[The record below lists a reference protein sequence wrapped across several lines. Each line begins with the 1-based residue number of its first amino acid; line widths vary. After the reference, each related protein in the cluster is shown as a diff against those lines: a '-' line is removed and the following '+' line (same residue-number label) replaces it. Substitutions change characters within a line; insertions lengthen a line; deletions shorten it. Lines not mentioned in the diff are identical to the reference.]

1 MDDKFYTECKG
12 EKLMYSTDGQ
22 HLRKTPLY
30 DMHIAAKARMVTF
43 AGYNLPLHYSTGIM
57 REHNHTRDS
66 ASLFDVSHMGQ
77 IILSGS
83 GIGAALE
90 KLMPIDLQTMPIYQ
104 QKYGVMTNIEG
115 GIVDDL
121 VVTRWAEDT
130 YFLVVNAARK
140 EEGLLHLRHHLPQFT
155 VEYMGDHALIALQ
168 GPKAVN
174 VMEKLSPIAA
184 NLIFM
189 NSCHISIAGVDCF
202 VSRSGYTGEDG
213 FEISVDGAHAQSLCE
228 QLLASG
234 PVKWAGLGARDS
246 LRLEAGLCLYGNEL
260 NENISPVEAG
270 LTWTMSKSRRRGGM
284 NEGGFLGA
292 DAIFAEMARTPKR
305 CRVAFV
311 VEHRAPVRRGAKVID
326 NLGDVI
332 GVITSGGFSPT
343 LGLPIAMGYVQ
354 REYSVPGS
362 GLNAIIRG
370 KPRGVVVTEMP
381 LIQTH
386 YYRVPEQAKA

>member
-1 MDDKFYTECKG
+1 
-12 EKLMYSTDGQ
+12 
-22 HLRKTPLY
+22 
-30 DMHIAAKARMVTF
+30 
-43 AGYNLPLHYSTGIM
+43 M
-57 REHNHTRDS
+57 REHNHSRDA

-83 GIGAALE
+83 GIGVALE
-90 KLMPIDLQTMPIYQ
+90 KLMPIDLQSMPIYQ
-104 QKYGVMTNIEG
+104 QQYGVMTNVEG

-140 EEGLLHLRHHLPQFT
+140 EEDLTHLRNHLPDFT

-168 GPKAVN
+168 GPKAAQ
-174 VMEKLSPIAA
+174 VMEELSPVASH
-184 NLIFM
+184 LTFM
-189 NSCHISIAGVDCF
+189 NSCHISIGGADCF

-213 FEISVDGAHAQSLCE
+213 FEISVDRAHAQSLCK
-228 QLLASG
+228 QFLATG
-234 PVKWAGLGARDS
+234 TVKWAGLGARDS

-260 NENISPVEAG
+260 NETISPVQAG
-270 LTWTMSKSRRRGGM
+270 LCWTISKSRRRGGI

-311 VEHRAPVRRGAKVID
+311 VEHRAPVRRGAKIID

-332 GVITSGGFSPT
+332 GVVTSGGFSPT

-370 KPRGVVVTEMP
+370 KPRSIVVTAMP
-381 LIQTH
+381 LVPTR
-386 YYRVPEQAKA
+386 YYRTTEPLTTQP

>member
-1 MDDKFYTECKG
+1 
-12 EKLMYSTDGQ
+12 MYSTDGQ
-22 HLRKTPLY
+22 QLKKTSLY
-30 DMHIAAKARMVTF
+30 DIHVAAKAKMVTF
-43 AGYNLPLHYSTGIM
+43 AGYDMPLNYSTGIM
-57 REHNHTRDS
+57 REHKHTRDA

-90 KLMPIDLQTMPIYQ
+90 KLMPIDLQSMPIYQ
-104 QKYGVMTNIEG
+104 QQYGVMTNIEG

-140 EEGLLHLRHHLPQFT
+140 EEGLTHLRNHLSGFT
-155 VEYMGDHALIALQ
+155 VEYMADHVLIALQ
-168 GPKAVN
+168 GPKAAQ
-174 VMEKLSPIAA
+174 VMEELSPTASH
-184 NLIFM
+184 LTFM
-189 NSCHISIAGVDCF
+189 NSCHLSIGDADCF

-213 FEISVDGAHAQSLCE
+213 FEISVDRAHGQSLCE
-228 QLLASG
+228 RLLATDT
-234 PVKWAGLGARDS
+234 VKLAGLGARDS

-260 NENISPVEAG
+260 NETISPVQAG
-270 LTWTMSKSRRRGGM
+270 LIWTISKSRRRGGI

-292 DAIFAEMARTPKR
+292 DAIFAEMERTPKR
-305 CRVAFV
+305 CRVGFI
-311 VEHRAPVRRGAKVID
+311 VEHRAPVRRGAKIID

-332 GVITSGGFSPT
+332 GVVTSGGFSPT
-343 LGLPIAMGYVQ
+343 LGQPIAMGYVQ

-370 KPRGVVVTEMP
+370 KPRGIVVTEMP
-381 LIQTH
+381 LVPTR
-386 YYRVPEQAKA
+386 YYRTTEPLNTQP

>member
-1 MDDKFYTECKG
+1 MESKG

-22 HLRKTPLY
+22 QLRKTALY
-30 DMHIAAKARMVTF
+30 DMHIAAKAKMVTF
-43 AGYNLPLHYSTGIM
+43 AGYNMPLHYSSGIM
-57 REHNHTRDS
+57 REHNHSRDA

-90 KLMPIDLQTMPIYQ
+90 KLLPIDLQSMPIYQ
-104 QKYGVMTNIEG
+104 QQYGVMTNLEG

-140 EEGLLHLRHHLPQFT
+140 EEGLSHLRNHLSDFT
-155 VEYMGDHALIALQ
+155 VEYMGDQALIALQ
-168 GPKAVN
+168 GPKAAQ
-174 VMEKLSPIAA
+174 VMEELSPTAS

-189 NSCHISIAGVDCF
+189 NSCHLSIGDVDCF

-213 FEISVDGAHAQSLCE
+213 FEISVDQAHAESLSE

-234 PVKWAGLGARDS
+234 IVKWAGLGARDS

-260 NENISPVEAG
+260 NETISPVQAG
-270 LTWTMSKSRRRGGM
+270 LLWTISKSRRRGGIK
-284 NEGGFLGA
+284 EGGFLGD
-292 DAIFAEMARTPKR
+292 DAIFAEIARTPKR

-311 VEHRAPVRRGAKVID
+311 VEHRAPVRRGAKIVD

-332 GVITSGGFSPT
+332 GVVTSGGFSPT

-370 KPRGVVVTEMP
+370 KPRGIVVTKMP
-381 LIQTH
+381 LVPTR
-386 YYRVPEQAKA
+386 YYRSAEPLTTQP

>member
-1 MDDKFYTECKG
+1 
-12 EKLMYSTDGQ
+12 MYSTDGQ
-22 HLRKTPLY
+22 QLRKTALY
-30 DMHIAAKARMVTF
+30 NMHVAAKAKMVTF
-43 AGYNLPLHYSTGIM
+43 AGYDMPLHYSTGIM
-57 REHNHTRDS
+57 REHNHTRDA

-90 KLMPIDLQTMPIYQ
+90 KLIPLDLQSMPIYQ
-104 QKYGVMTNIEG
+104 QQYGVMTNIEG

-121 VVTRWAEDT
+121 VITRWAEDT

-140 EEGLLHLRHHLPQFT
+140 EEGLAHLRNHLPDFT
-155 VEYMGDHALIALQ
+155 VEYMGDHALVALQ
-168 GPKAVN
+168 GPKAAKI
-174 VMEKLSPIAA
+174 MEELSPVASH
-184 NLIFM
+184 LTFM
-189 NSCHISIAGVDCF
+189 NSCHLSIGDADCF

-213 FEISVDGAHAQSLCE
+213 FEISVDRAHVQSLCE
-228 QLLASG
+228 QLLATDI
-234 PVKWAGLGARDS
+234 VKWAGLGARDS

-260 NENISPVEAG
+260 NETISPVQAG
-270 LTWTMSKSRRRGGM
+270 LIWTISKSRRRGGI

-311 VEHRAPVRRGAKVID
+311 VEHRAPVRRGAKIID
-326 NLGDVI
+326 NLGEVI
-332 GVITSGGFSPT
+332 GVVTSGGFSPT

-370 KPRGVVVTEMP
+370 KPRSIVVTEMP
-381 LIQTH
+381 LVPTR
-386 YYRVPEQAKA
+386 YYRTTEPLATQP

>member
-1 MDDKFYTECKG
+1 MH
-12 EKLMYSTDGQ
+12 STDGQ
-22 HLRKTPLY
+22 QLKKTPLY
-30 DMHIAAKARMVTF
+30 NMHVAAKAKMVTF
-43 AGYNLPLHYSTGIM
+43 SGYDMPLHFSQGIM
-57 REHNHTRDS
+57 REHKHTREE

-90 KLMPIDLQTMPIYQ
+90 KLMPIDLQSMPIYQ
-104 QKYGVMTNIEG
+104 QQYGVMTNVEG

-121 VVTRWAEDT
+121 VVTRWADDT

-140 EEGLLHLRHHLPQFT
+140 EEGLIHLRNHLSGFN
-155 VEYMGDHALIALQ
+155 VEYMADHVLIALQ
-168 GPKAVN
+168 GPKAVQ
-174 VMEKLSPIAA
+174 VMEELSPTASH
-184 NLIFM
+184 LTFM
-189 NSCHISIAGVDCF
+189 NSCHLSIGDADCF
-202 VSRSGYTGEDG
+202 VSRSGFTGEDG
-213 FEISVDGAHAQSLCE
+213 FEISVDRAHAQSLSE
-228 QLLASG
+228 QLLATDA
-234 PVKWAGLGARDS
+234 VKWAGLGARDS

-260 NENISPVEAG
+260 NETISPVQAG
-270 LTWTMSKSRRRGGM
+270 LLWTISKSRRRGGI

-305 CRVAFV
+305 CRVGFV
-311 VEHRAPVRRGAKVID
+311 VEHRAPVRRGAKIID

-343 LGLPIAMGYVQ
+343 LGTPIAMGYVQ

-370 KPRGVVVTEMP
+370 KPRSIVVTAMP
-381 LIQTH
+381 L
-386 YYRVPEQAKA
+386 VPTRYFRATERLTTQP

>member
-1 MDDKFYTECKG
+1 MDSKG
-12 EKLMYSTDGQ
+12 ETLMYSTDEQ
-22 HLRKTPLY
+22 QLRKTALY
-30 DMHIAAKARMVTF
+30 NMHISAKAKMVNF
-43 AGYNLPLHYSTGIM
+43 AGYDMPLHYSTGIM
-57 REHNHTRDS
+57 REHNHTRDA

-83 GIGAALE
+83 GIGIALE
-90 KLMPIDLQTMPIYQ
+90 KLIPIDLQSMPIYQ
-104 QKYGVMTNIEG
+104 QHYGVMTNTEG

-121 VVTRWAEDT
+121 IVTRWAEDT

-140 EEGLLHLRHHLPQFT
+140 EEDLNHLRNHLSGFT
-155 VEYMGDHALIALQ
+155 VEYMSDHALIALQ
-168 GPKAVN
+168 GPKAVK
-174 VMEKLSPIAA
+174 VMEELSPTAS

-189 NSCHISIAGVDCF
+189 NSCHISIGGVDCF

-213 FEISVDGAHAQSLCE
+213 FEISVDQPHARALCE
-228 QLLASG
+228 QLLANG
-234 PVKWAGLGARDS
+234 IVKWAGLDARDS

-260 NENISPVEAG
+260 NETISPVQAG
-270 LTWTMSKSRRRGGM
+270 LSWTISKTRRPGGI

-305 CRVAFV
+305 SRVGFV
-311 VEHRAPVRRGAKVID
+311 IEHRAPVRRGAKIID
-326 NLGDVI
+326 NLGDVV
-332 GVITSGGFSPT
+332 GVVTSGGFSPT

-381 LIQTH
+381 LVPTH
-386 YYRVPEQAKA
+386 YYRSAEQLTTEP

>member
-1 MDDKFYTECKG
+1 
-12 EKLMYSTDGQ
+12 MYSTDGRQ
-22 HLRKTPLY
+22 LRKTALY
-30 DMHIAAKARMVTF
+30 NLQVVARAKMVAF
-43 AGYNLPLHYSTGIM
+43 AGYNMPLHYSTGIM
-57 REHNHTRDS
+57 REHNHTRDF

-77 IILSGS
+77 IILSGA

-90 KLMPIDLQTMPIYQ
+90 KLLPIDLESMPIYKQ
-104 QKYGVMTNIEG
+104 QYGVMTNTEG

-121 VVTRWAEDT
+121 VITRWAEDT

-140 EEGLLHLRHHLPQFT
+140 EEDIIHLRDHLPGFT
-155 VEYMGDHALIALQ
+155 VEYMGDHALLALQ
-168 GPKAVN
+168 GPKAAE
-174 VMEKLSPIAA
+174 VMEELSPVAFH
-184 NLIFM
+184 LTFM
-189 NSCHISIAGVDCF
+189 NSCHISIGGTDCF

-213 FEISVDGAHAQSLCE
+213 FEISVDRAHAESLSK

-234 PVKWAGLGARDS
+234 VVKWAGLGARDS

-260 NENISPVEAG
+260 NETISPVQAG
-270 LTWTMSKSRRRGGM
+270 LTWTISKSRRRRGV

-311 VEHRAPVRRGAKVID
+311 VEHRAPVRRGAKIID

-332 GVITSGGFSPT
+332 GVVTSGGFSPT
-343 LGLPIAMGYVQ
+343 LGQPIAMGYVQ

-370 KPRGVVVTEMP
+370 KPRSIVVTEMP
-381 LIQTH
+381 LVLTR
-386 YYRVPEQAKA
+386 YYRTAEPLTTQP

>member
-1 MDDKFYTECKG
+1 MNNP
-12 EKLMYSTDGQ
+12 Q
-22 HLRKTPLY
+22 AQPLRKTTLY
-30 DMHIAAKARMVTF
+30 DMHLAAKAKMVAF
-43 AGYNLPLHYSTGIM
+43 AGYQMPLHYSTGIV
-57 REHNHTRDS
+57 REHNHSRRA

-90 KLMPIDLQTMPIYQ
+90 KLIPIDLQSMPIYQ
-104 QKYGVMTNIEG
+104 QKYGVMTNAEG

-121 VVTRWAEDT
+121 VITRWAEDT

-140 EEGLLHLRHHLPQFT
+140 EEDLKHLCSHLSGFT
-155 VEYMGDHALIALQ
+155 VEYMADQALLAFQ
-168 GPKAVN
+168 GPKVAE
-174 VMEKLSPIAA
+174 VMNKLSPTASS
-184 NLIFM
+184 LTFF
-189 NSCHISIAGVDCF
+189 NSCHIAICGVDCF

-213 FEISVDGAHAQSLCE
+213 FEISVDQVQAESLCE
-228 QLLASG
+228 QILAYNV
-234 PVKWAGLGARDS
+234 VKLAGLGARDS

-260 NENISPVEAG
+260 NETITPVQAG
-270 LTWTMSKSRRRGGM
+270 LLGTISKSRRPGGV

-292 DAIFAEMARTPKR
+292 ETIFEEIAKTPKR
-305 CRVAFV
+305 CRVGFV
-311 VEHRAPVRRGAKVID
+311 VEHRAPVRRGAKIID

-343 LGLPIAMGYVQ
+343 LGLPVAMGYVQ

-370 KPRGVVVTEMP
+370 KPRSIVVTQMP
-381 LIQTH
+381 LVPTH
-386 YYRVPEQAKA
+386 YYRSAEPLIKQS

>member
-1 MDDKFYTECKG
+1 
-12 EKLMYSTDGQ
+12 MYSTDGQ
-22 HLRKTPLY
+22 QLRKTALY
-30 DMHIAAKARMVTF
+30 DMHIAAKAKMVTF
-43 AGYNLPLHYSTGIM
+43 AGYNMPLHFSTGIM
-57 REHNHTRDS
+57 REHNHTRGS

-90 KLMPIDLQTMPIYQ
+90 KLMPIDLQSMPIYQ
-104 QKYGVMTNIEG
+104 QLYGVMTNVEG

-130 YFLVVNAARK
+130 YFLVVNAVRK
-140 EEGLLHLRHHLPQFT
+140 EEDLNHLLNHLPGFT
-155 VEYMGDHALIALQ
+155 VEYMSDQALIALQ
-168 GPKAVN
+168 GPKAVQ
-174 VMEKLSPIAA
+174 VMEEISPTAS
-184 NLIFM
+184 NLTFM
-189 NSCHISIAGVDCF
+189 DSCHLSIGGVDCF

-213 FEISVDGAHAQSLCE
+213 FQISVYQTHAKSLSE
-228 QLLASG
+228 QFLASG
-234 PVKWAGLGARDS
+234 IVKWAGLGARDS

-260 NENISPVEAG
+260 NETISPIQAG
-270 LTWTMSKSRRRGGM
+270 LLRTISKSRRPGGIK
-284 NEGGFLGA
+284 EGGFLG
-292 DAIFAEMARTPKR
+292 DKAIFDEMARTPKR

-311 VEHRAPVRRGAKVID
+311 VEHRTPVRRGAKIID

-332 GVITSGGFSPT
+332 GVVTSGGFSPT

-370 KPRGVVVTEMP
+370 KPRGIVVTKMP
-381 LIQTH
+381 LVPTH
-386 YYRVPEQAKA
+386 YCRSAEPQTTQP

>member
-1 MDDKFYTECKG
+1 
-12 EKLMYSTDGQ
+12 MYSTDGQ
-22 HLRKTPLY
+22 QLRKTALY
-30 DMHIAAKARMVTF
+30 DMHVAARAKMVTF
-43 AGYNLPLHYSTGIM
+43 AGYNMPLHYSTGIM
-57 REHNHTRDS
+57 REHNHSRDA

-90 KLMPIDLQTMPIYQ
+90 KLIPMDLQSMPIYQ
-104 QKYGVMTNIEG
+104 QQYGVMTNAEG
-115 GIVDDL
+115 GVVDDL

-140 EEGLLHLRHHLPQFT
+140 EEDLNHLRNHLSGFA
-155 VEYMGDHALIALQ
+155 VEYMGDQVLIALQ
-168 GPKAVN
+168 GPKAAK
-174 VMEKLSPIAA
+174 VMNDLSPTAS
-184 NLIFM
+184 NLTFM
-189 NSCHISIAGVDCF
+189 TSCHLSIGGVDCF
-202 VSRSGYTGEDG
+202 ISRSGYTGEDG
-213 FEISVDGAHAQSLCE
+213 FEISVDRAHAEILCK

-234 PVKWAGLGARDS
+234 VVKWAGLGARDS

-260 NENISPVEAG
+260 NETISPVQAG
-270 LTWTMSKSRRRGGM
+270 LIWTISKSRRRGGIK
-284 NEGGFLGA
+284 EGGFLGA
-292 DAIFAEMARTPKR
+292 DAIFAEIERTPKR

-311 VEHRAPVRRGAKVID
+311 VEHRAPVRRGAKIID

-370 KPRGVVVTEMP
+370 KARGIVVTEMP
-381 LIQTH
+381 LVPTS
-386 YYRVPEQAKA
+386 YYRSAEPLTSQP

>member
-1 MDDKFYTECKG
+1 MESKG

-22 HLRKTPLY
+22 QLRKTALY
-30 DMHIAAKARMVTF
+30 DMHIAAKAKMVTF
-43 AGYNLPLHYSTGIM
+43 AGYNMPLHYSSGIM
-57 REHNHTRDS
+57 REHNHSRDA

-90 KLMPIDLQTMPIYQ
+90 KLLPIDLQSMPIYQ
-104 QKYGVMTNIEG
+104 QQYGVMTNLEG

-140 EEGLLHLRHHLPQFT
+140 EEGLSHLRNHLSDFT
-155 VEYMGDHALIALQ
+155 VEYMGDQALIALQ
-168 GPKAVN
+168 GPKAAQ
-174 VMEKLSPIAA
+174 VMEELSPTAS

-189 NSCHISIAGVDCF
+189 NSCHLSIGDVDCF
-202 VSRSGYTGEDG
+202 VSRCGYTGEDG
-213 FEISVDGAHAQSLCE
+213 FEISVDQAHAESLSE

-234 PVKWAGLGARDS
+234 IVKWAGLGARDS

-260 NENISPVEAG
+260 NETISPVQAG
-270 LTWTMSKSRRRGGM
+270 LLWTISKSRRRGGIK
-284 NEGGFLGA
+284 EGGFLGD
-292 DAIFAEMARTPKR
+292 DAIFAEIARTPKR

-311 VEHRAPVRRGAKVID
+311 VEHRAPVRRGAKIVD

-332 GVITSGGFSPT
+332 GVVTSGGFSPT

-370 KPRGVVVTEMP
+370 KPRGIVVTKMP
-381 LIQTH
+381 LVPTR
-386 YYRVPEQAKA
+386 YYRSAEPLTTQP

>member
-1 MDDKFYTECKG
+1 
-12 EKLMYSTDGQ
+12 MYSTDGLQ
-22 HLRKTPLY
+22 LKKTALHN
-30 DMHIAAKARMVTF
+30 MHVAAKAKMVTF
-43 AGYNLPLHYSTGIM
+43 AGYNMPLHYSTGIM
-57 REHNHTRDS
+57 REHNHTRDT

-90 KLMPIDLQTMPIYQ
+90 KLMPIDLQSMPIYQ
-104 QKYGVMTNIEG
+104 QQYGVMANVEG
-115 GIVDDL
+115 GVVDDL
-121 VVTRWAEDT
+121 IITRWAEDT

-140 EEGLLHLRHHLPQFT
+140 EEDLSHLRNHLPDFT

-168 GPKAVN
+168 GPKAAQ
-174 VMEKLSPIAA
+174 VMEELSPVAA
-184 NLIFM
+184 HLTFM
-189 NSCHISIAGVDCF
+189 NSCHLSIGDADCF

-213 FEISVDGAHAQSLCE
+213 FEISVDRAHAESLCE
-228 QLLASG
+228 QLLATG
-234 PVKWAGLGARDS
+234 IVKWAGLGARDS

-260 NENISPVEAG
+260 NETISPVQAG
-270 LTWTMSKSRRRGGM
+270 LIWTISKSRRRGGI

-292 DAIFAEMARTPKR
+292 DAIFAELARTPKR

-311 VEHRAPVRRGAKVID
+311 VEHRAPVRRGAKIID
-326 NLGDVI
+326 NRGDVI
-332 GVITSGGFSPT
+332 GVVTSGGFSPT

-370 KPRGVVVTEMP
+370 KPRSIVVTKMP
-381 LIQTH
+381 LVPTR
-386 YYRVPEQAKA
+386 YYRTTEPLIAQP